1 MNLEEFRDTII
12 NDWDIDT
19 SRASTAWAMKP
30 PLPPKPFHE
39 LLLEHAGMLSDVLR
53 HPSGPTVNGRYVHW
67 DRLRHLEAPAGLNRE
82 QWWLGIKLS
91 RRGQYRP
98 LPLRDARGRP
108 FVYMLPDFVQ
118 EALHRIDSQAR
129 GWIGVSES
137 VTNPNTRDRFIVSSL
152 IEEAITSS
160 QLEGASTTRVVA
172 ADMIRAGWG
181 PRDRS
186 ERMILNNYRAMAAI
200 RQLKSEPLD
209 LNAVLRLQAM
219 LTADTLDNPDAE
231 GRIQNP
237 DEKRV
242 QVWDNLDQRVL
253 HTPPSAGEL
262 PERMDAMIRFANHG
276 TDDGSFLHP
285 VIRAIAIHFWLAYDH
300 PFQDGNGRTAR
311 ALFYWSMLHHG
322 YWMLQFTSISRLL
335 ARAPG
340 QYGRAFLHTETDE
353 NDLSYFVVHQIDVI
367 LRALSEVESYIEKK
381 IEQTREVERILRRS
395 TDLNHRQLSL
405 LAHAIRHPDAQYTIR
420 SHMTSHGVAYA
431 TSRADL
437 FRLAELGLLDRRRL
451 GEKTYVFRAP
461 PKLEQRI
468 RSLSD
473 AA

>member
-1 MNLEEFRDTII
+1 MKHDASCDSII
-12 NDWDIDT
+12 NHAKVDT
-19 SRASTAWAMKP
+19 LSTSVVRVVKH
-30 PLPPKPFHE
+30 PLAPKPFHD
-39 LLLEHAGMLSDVLR
+39 LLVEHGGRLSDVLR
-53 HPSGPTVNGRYVHW
+53 HPCGPTVKGRYLHW
-67 DRLRHLEAPAGLNRE
+67 DRLRHLDAPNGLNHE

-91 RRGQYRP
+91 RRSQHRP
-98 LPLRDARGRP
+98 LPLRDACGRP
-108 FVYMLPDFVQ
+108 FVYMLPDLVQ

-129 GWIGVSES
+129 GWIGASEH
-137 VTNPNTRDRFIVSSL
+137 VTNPSTRDRFVVSSL

-172 ADMIRAGWG
+172 ADMIRAGRS

-200 RQLKSEPLD
+200 RRLSSERLTID
-209 LNAVLRLQAM
+209 AVLRLQAT

-231 GRIQNP
+231 GRIQGP
-237 DEKRV
+237 GEERV

-253 HTPPSAGEL
+253 HTPPPAGEL
-262 PERMDAMIRFANHG
+262 PKRMDAMIRFANHG
-276 TDDGSFLHP
+276 ADDGSFLHP
-285 VIRAIAIHFWLAYDH
+285 LIRAIALHFWLAYDH

-322 YWMLQFTSISRLL
+322 YWMFEFTSISRLL
-335 ARAPG
+335 ARGPV

-353 NDLSYFVVHQIDVI
+353 NDLTYFILHQVDVI
-367 LRALSEVESYIEKK
+367 LRSLSDVEAYIEKK
-381 IEQTREVERILRRS
+381 IEQTREVERMLRRS

-405 LAHAIRHPDAQYTIR
+405 LAHAIRHPDAEYTIR
-420 SHMTSHGVAYA
+420 SHMTSHRVAYA

-451 GEKTYVFRAP
+451 GEKTYVFRTP
-461 PKLEQRI
+461 SKLEERI
-468 RSLSD
+468 HSLSD
-473 AA
+473 GA